1 MEHCCSQ
8 SDINDALHRLVS
20 SLSGER
26 SVNSPI
32 VTLAHGILSSTRQCA
47 NHSSKHS
54 SNMRRIERTHDNYTR
69 ITVDGLQ
76 KELMTLKDSWM
87 TETIVNELVAALSK
101 IAVDK
106 KTKQTPLNTIKLPL
120 PIFTGHS
127 EPAQQTDN
135 TATISMSS
143 IRRDSEEVMLLR
155 ECLYALQGM
164 NGKHIQL
171 HGKQMTVTSF
181 TFHQGT
187 HSRLGS
193 GTLTALQH
201 CAETGWLFTRVQHYV
216 NHASGGFCTMAL
228 VQALRQKIHDYHVI
242 VAAMDYDLQQQASTL
257 TLRHILLNLDTST
270 RILRILAMLTDGLVE
285 LQGGQLLTGL
295 YQHSLHGDTRHA
307 SLVHTLLLATSI
319 PWFEALFVWTTQ
331 GVLLDPH
338 DEFCIQQNESIQDDG
353 YMWANKYS
361 VDMSKVPLGIM
372 SPTLVEPAL
381 LVGKGIHFIRSN
393 LLDLEWRMEFTTND
407 EDDLDQNELMTR
419 LGYVVGSSTALR
431 AWLNKAADQV
441 NSHILE
447 SLRAELKQ
455 HLYALKQF
463 LLLGQGDFFSD
474 LMTGLHAEFEN
485 KVGIVG
491 IYNYVLTGIVESSIK
506 STNAVELPAFVLNR
520 LRVELDRDASD
531 DTQHMFGIPK
541 DGEYNDERTGWD
553 IFMLKYDAPD
563 RLAAILGEEALTK
576 YRQVFSFLFGMKRV
590 EFMLTLTWR
599 QSTSLQH
606 ALQTFAQYNGI
617 NATSNEDFAFALS
630 LLRKISMTRQSM
642 THFVTN
648 LKSYLF
654 FEVLDGSWKL
664 LLYQIEQARSLD
676 DVIGAHDRYL
686 DDIIHK
692 SLLSRSN
699 ETGVTLSIQLDNLLA
714 LSLLFC
720 QFQENVFNQ
729 ALEAAD
735 RSAEKRRMA
744 EGRMKDGEWGFE
756 SEQEVADENAFFGL
770 VDKARFDEVN
780 AIYDEF
786 HAGTL
791 ELMGELETA
800 INGNGIV
807 NMEVPGSTSTR
818 DQSPLPR
825 TTKEYVETNH
835 DSLRFLMFQLDYSSF
850 YNTQS
855 S

>member
-1 MEHCCSQ
+1 M
-8 SDINDALHRLVS
+8 
-20 SLSGER
+20 
-26 SVNSPI
+26 
-32 VTLAHGILSSTRQCA
+32 TLAHHILSSSRQYA
-47 NHSSKHS
+47 NHSSKHA
-54 SNMRRIERTHDNYTR
+54 SNMRRIERTHNNDAK
-69 ITVDGLQ
+69 ITVDGLK
-76 KELMTLKDSWM
+76 KELMNLKNSWM
-87 TETIVNELVAALSK
+87 TETIANELVAALSK
-101 IAVDK
+101 ISVDK
-106 KTKQTPLNTIKLPL
+106 KTQQKPPHPIKMTL
-120 PIFTGHS
+120 PIFTS
-127 EPAQQTDN
+127 RSKPAQQTDDE
-135 TATISMSS
+135 TIALSLNRM
-143 IRRDSEEVMLLR
+143 DSEEVMLLR

-171 HGKQMTVTSF
+171 QGKQMTVSSF
-181 TFHQGT
+181 TFQQNT

-193 GTLTALQH
+193 GTLTALQQ

-216 NHASGGFCTMAL
+216 DHASGGFCTRAL
-228 VQALRQKIHDYHVI
+228 VEALRQKLHDYHVI
-242 VAAMDYDLQQQASTL
+242 VAAMDYDLQQETSTL
-257 TLRHILLNLDTST
+257 TLREILLNLGAPT
-270 RILRILAMLTDGLVE
+270 RRLRILAMLTDGLVA

-295 YQHSLHGDTRHA
+295 YQHSLHGDTIHA

-319 PWFEALFVWTTQ
+319 PWFEALYMWTTQ
-331 GVLLDPH
+331 GILLDPH
-338 DEFCIQQNESIQDDG
+338 DEFCIQQNEFMEDDG
-353 YMWANKYS
+353 SMWANKYS
-361 VDMSKVPLGIM
+361 VDMTKVPLGIM
-372 SPTLVEPAL
+372 SPTLMEPAL

-393 LLDLEWRMEFTTND
+393 LLDLEWRMEFTMND
-407 EDDLDQNELMTR
+407 EDDLNQEEQMTQ
-419 LGYVVGSSTALR
+419 LGYVVGGSAVLR
-431 AWLNKAADQV
+431 TWLNKAADQV
-441 NSHILE
+441 NSHILG

-485 KVGIVG
+485 KVGVVG
-491 IYNYVLTGIVESSIK
+491 IYNYVLTGIMENAIK
-506 STNAVELPAFVLNR
+506 STNAVELPALVLNK
-520 LRVELDRDASD
+520 LRVELDIDASD
-531 DTQHMFGIPK
+531 DTQYMFGVPK
-541 DGEYNDERTGWD
+541 GEEYNDERTGWD
-553 IFMLKYDAPD
+553 IFMLKYDVPD
-563 RLAAILGEEALTK
+563 RMAAILGEEALKK
-576 YRQVFSFLFGMKRV
+576 YRLVFSFLFGMKRA

-606 ALQTFAQYNGI
+606 SLQTFAQYNGI
-617 NATSNEDFAFALS
+617 NATTNEDYAFALS

-676 DVIGAHDRYL
+676 EIIGAHDRYL

-692 SLLSRSN
+692 SLLSKSN
-699 ETGVTLSIQLDNLLA
+699 EAGVMLSTQINNLLA

-756 SEQEVADENAFFGL
+756 SEQELAEENTFFGL

-786 HAGTL
+786 HASTL
-791 ELMGELETA
+791 ELMGGLEVA
-800 INGNGIV
+800 INGKGVVI
-807 NMEVPGSTSTR
+807 MEEPGCPSTR
-818 DQSPLPR
+818 DQSLVPR
-825 TTKEYVETNH
+825 ATKEHFESNH
-835 DSLRFLMFQLDYSSF
+835 DSLRFLTFQLDYSSF